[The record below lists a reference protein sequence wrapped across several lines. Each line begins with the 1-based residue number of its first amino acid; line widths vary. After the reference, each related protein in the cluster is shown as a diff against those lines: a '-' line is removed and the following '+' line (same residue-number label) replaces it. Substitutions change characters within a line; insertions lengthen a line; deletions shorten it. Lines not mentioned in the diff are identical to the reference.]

1 MEQPN
6 SEYINQLS
14 GDNEEFK
21 AKIVGILKKELPEE
35 VAFYENQVQTKNY
48 KLAAE
53 SVHKLKHKVSI
64 LGLEKSYYI
73 AEEYEENLKANS
85 TNLQF
90 DFEKILKM
98 MQDFVAKL

>member
-21 AKIVGILKKELPEE
+21 AKIIGILKKELPEE

>member
-21 AKIVGILKKELPEE
+21 SRVITILKRELPEE
-35 VAFYENQVQTKNY
+35 VELYQNQMNNKNF

-53 SVHKLKHKVSI
+53 SVHKLKHKISI

-73 AEEYEENLKANS
+73 AEEFEENLKMNI
-85 TNLQF
+85 TNLQS
-90 DFEKILKM
+90 DFEVILKR
-98 MQDFVAKL
+98 MQDFVDTL

>member
-6 SEYINQLS
+6 SVYINQLS

-85 TNLQF
+85 TNLQS

>member
-14 GDNEEFK
+14 GDNEVFK
-21 AKIVGILKKELPEE
+21 AKIIGILKKELPEE
-35 VAFYENQVQTKNY
+35 VTIYQSQIQNQNL

-85 TNLQF
+85 TTLLP
-90 DFEKILKM
+90 DFEIILKA
-98 MQDFVAKL
+98 MQEFVDTL

>member
-85 TNLQF
+85 TNLQS

>member
-21 AKIVGILKKELPEE
+21 AKIIGILKKELPEE

-85 TNLQF
+85 TNLQS

>member
-21 AKIVGILKKELPEE
+21 AKIIGILKKELPEE
-35 VAFYENQVQTKNY
+35 VAFYENQVQSKNY

-85 TNLQF
+85 TNLQS

>member
-6 SEYINQLS
+6 SDYINQLS

-21 AKIVGILKKELPEE
+21 SRVIAILKRELPEE
-35 VAFYENQVQTKNY
+35 IDLYQNQINNKNF

-53 SVHKLKHKVSI
+53 SVHKLKHKISI

-73 AEEYEENLKANS
+73 AEEYEDNLKENS
-85 TNLQF
+85 TNLQS
-90 DFEKILKM
+90 DFEEILKR
-98 MQDFVAKL
+98 MQDFVATL

>member
-35 VAFYENQVQTKNY
+35 VAFYDNQVQTKNY

-85 TNLQF
+85 TSLQS

>member
-21 AKIVGILKKELPEE
+21 AKVIGILKRELPEE
-35 VAFYENQVQTKNY
+35 VAFYENQIQSKNY

-73 AEEYEENLKANS
+73 AEEYEDNLKEQS
-85 TNLQF
+85 TELQSE
-90 DFEKILKM
+90 FESILKA
-98 MQDFVAKL
+98 MQDFVDTL

>member
-6 SEYINQLS
+6 SEYIIQLS

-21 AKIVGILKKELPEE
+21 TRIITILKRELPEE
-35 VAFYENQVQTKNY
+35 IELYQNYISNKNF

-73 AEEYEENLKANS
+73 AEEYEDNLKQNS
-85 TNLQF
+85 TNLQS
-90 DFEKILKM
+90 DFEAILKR
-98 MQDFVAKL
+98 MQDFVATL

>member
-35 VAFYENQVQTKNY
+35 VAFYDNQVQTKNY

-85 TNLQF
+85 TNLQS